1 MACCYGHGMSVGL
14 SVTIVSSA
22 KVAELIDVLLEMLI
36 LVDPRN
42 YY

>member
-1 MACCYGHGMSVGL
+1 MSVGL